1 MGCASSHNELH
12 DRLDAAE
19 KRMRDIPRGKKNE
32 DLTSLESIAREI
44 KDIFMQLAQ
53 AGAKDRDS
61 MRRVEVISDQILD
74 NLVGRISAEELKE
87 GREVCKEW
95 LGNIEKVAKLLDA
108 VRATKAS
115 SAVTEQI
122 ESTLKSMSALV
133 EQAAQADLLKI
144 KKGGEV
150 LKKDPSK
157 LIPVSK
163 EIIEA
168 AKSANNAAPD
178 SKKVTEQLLTVIMQV
193 SGVILNQWKLWGT
206 TYKNCEEMLK
216 IATEVDELATRLVGI
231 VDATWDPPLLPEVKK
246 MQEKCAE
253 EICTKSIQGA
263 EAQLK
268 ASNGGAAFQA
278 LQQILPWW
286 PVLKEKDGSDLQIA
300 GIFSKIATFTS
311 DQYGK
316 ALGDEAEKESIKG
329 FVTEV
334 ENLRAKFEGL
344 APPEGESSLGETL
357 SAIEMKGAV
366 EKALG
371 TLATLIPNFGP
382 KDKTAIS
389 RGLQALQAVASKW
402 SNVSSDA
409 ALTEKLETNCEK
421 IEQWVDAQVLRTQ
434 PDKIAGFLKLATE
447 YDDRRSRCTPPEP
460 KQGALLPRIKLRAV
474 AGYLKAIEDG
484 LEAAKPAHEKFEQSI
499 CDYLKN
505 AADIVPEGETKL
517 RGRLAEA
524 FKKTDACLTD
534 KFKNGLGT
542 PDTNEKKE
550 VILINFA
557 KIVDEIRDG
566 AALMEL
572 LFSDEGSSLV
582 KRLEALKTN
591 HMGELVDQVEGKV
604 AAQDF
609 EQLLD
614 SLQNLESVASKTPLE
629 DALQSRLQAT
639 LSSLKDPFVEAC
651 SKAAA
656 RGDMKTV
663 GDFEFQAPRIDETIV
678 SLGFASQGLEAGVL
692 DIVAGAHLDAAK
704 RTLIAGDGGV
714 IDCAALTTALESL
727 ESCCHKEGCSD
738 EVKSN
743 VKKLATP
750 LETALVASIMS
761 ETDGA
766 NVGAIVK
773 AAAVADQALSA
784 TEDGDPLGLI
794 SQRVKVAKVV
804 GEKLAEAKKE
814 LDKPERS
821 DPRVA
826 VKVLEQLQGDWEP
839 VKDVQACRQKLVA
852 VLNQLHA
859 KLDAACKKALEADGE
874 TKEKKL
880 EGLVQL
886 AQQADKAQDSL
897 ASLSKGLESKS
908 FAAGISIALANEHLS
923 AIEAELS
930 KTSGMQ
936 PPELLKHT
944 KGLAKIWKDVAEAD
958 DINTRWTQTHEK
970 IKTRM
975 AESMDDAIKSSAEGK
990 KKALLHFAKEFDSAC
1005 SDFSD
1010 GSLAEELK
1018 GKMES

>member
-1 MGCASSHNELH
+1 
-12 DRLDAAE
+12 
-19 KRMRDIPRGKKNE
+19 
-32 DLTSLESIAREI
+32 
-44 KDIFMQLAQ
+44 
-53 AGAKDRDS
+53 
-61 MRRVEVISDQILD
+61 
-74 NLVGRISAEELKE
+74 
-87 GREVCKEW
+87 
-95 LGNIEKVAKLLDA
+95 
-108 VRATKAS
+108 
-115 SAVTEQI
+115 
-122 ESTLKSMSALV
+122 MSALV

-178 SKKVTEQLLTVIMQV
+178 SKKVTEQLL
-193 SGVILNQWKLWGT
+193 KLWGT

-639 LSSLKDPFVEAC
+639 LSSLKY
-651 SKAAA
+651 
-656 RGDMKTV
+656 
-663 GDFEFQAPRIDETIV
+663 
-678 SLGFASQGLEAGVL
+678 
-692 DIVAGAHLDAAK
+692 AAK

-1018 GKMES
+1018 G